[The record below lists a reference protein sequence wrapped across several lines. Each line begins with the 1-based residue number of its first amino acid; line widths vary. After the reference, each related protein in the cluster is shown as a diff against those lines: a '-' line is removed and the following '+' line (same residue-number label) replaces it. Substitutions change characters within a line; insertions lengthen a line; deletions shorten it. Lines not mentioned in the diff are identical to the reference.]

1 MNLCYVNVILAGRL
15 LVRCAKIG
23 YASIRAA
30 EWHKGDVT
38 LLQLLVPKHQR
49 FRQHAPTPIPTPT
62 HRS

>member
-23 YASIRAA
+23 YFLLLAA
-30 EWHKGDVT
+30 EWHKGDAT
-38 LLQLLVPKHQR
+38 LLQLLVPEHQR
-49 FRQHAPTPIPTPT
+49 VRQHAATIPTPT